1 MELIVNWCNENNGF
15 ITAILSAIGLLLS
28 VIAIVVSIKT
38 ARLPYK
44 KKLKLTSSVDVAF
57 SKNTITGEV
66 ISSIMGIT
74 VNAANIGS
82 RNVSIVYLGLCI
94 KDKKSK
100 WKKQKMTKIRDEITG
115 IGMIAPAE
123 IKTELYRKVDLLSSR
138 SLLSGDAKIY
148 LYANDTEGTEYFKS
162 VGNAKNML
170 MNLEK

>member
-15 ITAILSAIGLLLS
+15 ITAILSTIGLLLS
-28 VIAIVVSIKT
+28 VTAIVVSIRT

-66 ISSIMGIT
+66 IGSIVGIM

-82 RNVSIVYLGLCI
+82 RNVFIVYLGLCI
-94 KDKKSK
+94 KDKKYK
-100 WKKQKMTKIRDEITG
+100 WNKKMTKIRDEITG

-123 IKTELYRKVDLLSSR
+123 IKTELYRKVDLLSLL

-148 LYANDTEGTEYFKS
+148 LYAKDTEGTEYFKS

>member
-28 VIAIVVSIKT
+28 VTAIVVSIRT

-44 KKLKLTSSVDVAF
+44 KKLKLTLSVDVAF

-100 WKKQKMTKIRDEITG
+100 WNKKITKIRDGITG
-115 IGMIAPAE
+115 IGMIALAE
-123 IKTELYRKVDLLSSR
+123 IKTELYRKVDLLSLL

-148 LYANDTEGTEYFKS
+148 LYAKDTEGTEYFKS

>member
-28 VIAIVVSIKT
+28 VTAIVVSIRT

-74 VNAANIGS
+74 VNVANIGS

-100 WKKQKMTKIRDEITG
+100 WNKKITKIRDGITG
-115 IGMIAPAE
+115 IGMIALAE
-123 IKTELYRKVDLLSSR
+123 IKTELYRKVDLLSLL

-148 LYANDTEGTEYFKS
+148 LYAKDTEGTEYFKS

>member
-1 MELIVNWCNENNGF
+1 MELIINWCNENNGF

-28 VIAIVVSIKT
+28 VIAIVISIRT

-44 KKLKLTSSVDVAF
+44 KKLKLTSSVDVFF
-57 SKNTITGEV
+57 SKNTVTGEV
-66 ISSIMGIT
+66 ISNIIGIT

-94 KDKKSK
+94 KDKESK
-100 WKKQKMTKIRDEITG
+100 WNKRKMTKIRDEITG

-123 IKTELYRKVDLLSSR
+123 IKNEFYKKVDLLSSL
-138 SLLSGDAKIY
+138 SLLSRDAQIY
-148 LYANDTEGTEYFKS
+148 LYAKDTEGTEYFKS
-162 VGNAKNML
+162 AGNAKNML

>member
-28 VIAIVVSIKT
+28 VTAIVVSIRT

-100 WKKQKMTKIRDEITG
+100 WNKKITKIRDGITG
-115 IGMIAPAE
+115 IGMIALAE
-123 IKTELYRKVDLLSSR
+123 IKTELYRKVDLLSLL

-148 LYANDTEGTEYFKS
+148 LYAKDTEGTEYFKS